1 MLRCTNVVLNYRAA
15 LELDRIR
22 SMLRGRARL
31 ERKVGLKR
39 LYFLMRTQTRY
50 RVEQQSHWNRAIVR
64 KNVDS
69 AAREH
74 GSGWPQLRNELARQN
89 MILLP
94 HTQQTLAQYEPLAF
108 RAVMEL
114 CASRIPPPPP
124 PALVEVP
131 EETYVDWATIRE
143 KEEEEGKGNK
153 SHPAARVELRRG
165 VERVL
170 QQSGPS
176 LLRDA
181 VNGNVEKLM
190 DAWKEFDVVASRGGE
205 KK

>member
-1 MLRCTNVVLNYRAA
+1 MFRCTNASHNYRAA

-64 KNVDS
+64 KNIDS

-74 GSGWPQLRNELARQN
+74 GTGWPQLRNELGRQN
-89 MILLP
+89 ILLLP

-108 RAVMEL
+108 RAVIEL

-124 PALVEVP
+124 PAFVEVP
-131 EETYVDWATIRE
+131 EETYVEWPAGEEKE
-143 KEEEEGKGNK
+143 KEEKA
-153 SHPAARVELRRG
+153 HPAARVELRRG

-170 QQSGPS
+170 HSGGPS
-176 LLRDA
+176 LLRDS
-181 VNGNVEKLM
+181 VNGSAEKLM
-190 DAWKEFDVVASRGGE
+190 DAWKEFDVAAAAEHSHGE